1 MSDASRLPF
10 SPARNAREAVEN
22 LIHRFWNENEDLR
35 RRVIELE
42 AELALLR
49 GTPGS
54 SPTSETLTEYTH
66 DVPPDAPR

>member
-1 MSDASRLPF
+1 MSGDEPLHLGRLRMTLNQWLE
-10 SPARNAREAVEN
+10 STIRERAEN
-22 LIHRFWNENEDLR
+22 RRLR
-35 RRVIELE
+35 DRIVELE

>member
-1 MSDASRLPF
+1 MSEGTLGLADLLHQSRKIFETETAILHERI
-10 SPARNAREAVEN
+10 AK
-22 LIHRFWNENEDLR
+22 
-35 RRVIELE
+35 LE